1 MNNFYNEYPY
11 TDIHELNLDWI
22 LKKMRELEELV
33 ANIKEDILAEANA
46 YTDAKALILQG
57 NIDALANDVNAFKT
71 QINDKVDT
79 LNAQTVARLN
89 KLDQDVIDLYAY
101 VDNQIVIANAR
112 TDQAI
117 LNAKEDIYEHMAEEL
132 GKIKVINYFT
142 GDLIGVQ
149 DMFNYLASLHAT
161 DGITYNQ
168 INGRGKTYAEL
179 AALNASYTDIVMHG
193 NTIIV

>member
-1 MNNFYNEYPY
+1 MSNFYNEYPY

-22 LKKMRELEELV
+22 LNTVRELEEKV
-33 ANIKEDILAEANA
+33 ANIKEDILTEANA
-46 YTDAKALILQG
+46 YTDAKALTLQG
-57 NIDALANDVNAFKT
+57 NIDALANDVNTFKII
-71 QINDKVDT
+71 INDKVDT

-89 KLDQDVIDLYAY
+89 KLDQDVIDLYTY
-101 VDNQIVIANAR
+101 VDNQIIIANAR

-117 LNAKEDIYEHMAEEL
+117 LNAKEDIYTHLAEEL

-142 GDLIGVQ
+142 GDLISVQ
-149 DMFNYLASLHAT
+149 EMFNYLATLHAT

-179 AALNASYTDIVMHG
+179 AGLNASYTDIVMHG
-193 NTIIV
+193 NTIII

>member
-1 MNNFYNEYPY
+1 MSNFYNEYPY

-57 NIDALANDVNAFKT
+57 NIDALANDVNAFKII
-71 QINDKVDT
+71 INDKVDT
-79 LNAQTVARLN
+79 LNAETIARLN
-89 KLDQDVIDLYAY
+89 KLDKDVIDLYTY
-101 VDNQIVIANAR
+101 IDNQIIVSNAR

-117 LNAKEDIYEHMAEEL
+117 INAKEDIYEHMTEEL

-142 GDLIGVQ
+142 GDLISVQ
-149 DMFNYLASLHAT
+149 EMFNYLATLHAT

>member
-57 NIDALANDVNAFKT
+57 NIDALANDVNAFKIE
-71 QINDKVDT
+71 INDKVDT
-79 LNAQTVARLN
+79 LNAETVTRLN
-89 KLDQDVIDLYAY
+89 KLDQDVIDLYTY
-101 VDNQIVIANAR
+101 IDNQIVIANAR

-117 LNAKEDIYEHMAEEL
+117 INAKEDIYTHLTEEL

-142 GDLIGVQ
+142 GELISVQ

-161 DGITYNQ
+161 DGITYGQ
-168 INGRGKTYAEL
+168 LEGRQKTYGAL
-179 AALNASYTDIVMHG
+179 AALNVTYGDIAMHG
-193 NTIIV
+193 NSVIV

>member
-1 MNNFYNEYPY
+1 MSNFYNEYPY

-22 LKKMRELEELV
+22 LKTVRELEEKV

-57 NIDALANDVNAFKT
+57 NINALANDVNAFKIE
-71 QINDKVDT
+71 INDKVDT

-89 KLDQDVIDLYAY
+89 QLDQDIIDLYTY

-117 LNAKEDIYEHMAEEL
+117 LNAKEDIYEHMTEEL
-132 GKIKVINYFT
+132 AKIKVINYFT
-142 GDLIGVQ
+142 GDLISVQ
-149 DMFNYLASLHAT
+149 EMFNYLASLHAT

-179 AALNASYTDIVMHG
+179 AGLNASYTDIVMHG